1 MMIHCKNCK
10 KKFYHSN
17 ENDELEGKVI
27 QCKFCDEQWLYVTRT
42 KYLENRLIE
51 LNQDLDNTESKINL
65 RKIEIQDQINK
76 LDEDL
81 NNKKTELDEQKLLID
96 KVTAFENR
104 LKETEKLNAEEL
116 ELQTKAGKIKKQ
128 IKATSDNIANQNKDI
143 EEKANYLESKINSYN
158 KEEIFENK
166 SLDQKKSKTVNSDV
180 IDINVNKNF
189 NKLKDDDLDKPE
201 ENNEKKRGTF
211 FSPDFL
217 K

>member
-1 MMIHCKNCK
+1 MMIHCKSCK

-65 RKIEIQDQINK
+65 RKIEIQDQINQ

-81 NNKKTELDEQKLLID
+81 NKKKTELDEQKLLID

-116 ELQTKAGKIKKQ
+116 ELQMKAGKIKKQ
-128 IKATSDNIANQNKDI
+128 IKATSDDISNQNKDI

-158 KEEIFENK
+158 KDEFFENK
-166 SLDQKKSKTVNSDV
+166 SLDQKKSKTLNNDV
-180 IDINVNKNF
+180 IDININKNF
-189 NKLKDDDLDKPE
+189 NKLKDDNLNKSEDNK
-201 ENNEKKRGTF
+201 EKKRGTF

>member
-81 NNKKTELDEQKLLID
+81 IKKKTELDEQKILID

-128 IKATSDNIANQNKDI
+128 IKATSDDISNQNKDI

-158 KEEIFENK
+158 KDEIFENK
-166 SLDQKKSKTVNSDV
+166 SLDKIKSKTVNNDV
-180 IDINVNKNF
+180 VDININKNF
-189 NKLKDDDLDKPE
+189 NKLKNDDLDKSE
-201 ENNEKKRGTF
+201 DNKVKKRGTF
-211 FSPDFL
+211 FSPNFL

>member
-65 RKIEIQDQINK
+65 RKIEIQDQIHQ

-81 NNKKTELDEQKLLID
+81 IKKKTELDEQKILID

-128 IKATSDNIANQNKDI
+128 IKATSEDISNQNKDI
-143 EEKANYLESKINSYN
+143 EEKANYLETKINSYN
-158 KEEIFENK
+158 KDEIFENK
-166 SLDQKKSKTVNSDV
+166 SLDKIKSNTVNNDV
-180 IDINVNKNF
+180 VDININKNF
-189 NKLKDDDLDKPE
+189 KKLKDDDLDKSE
-201 ENNEKKRGTF
+201 DNKVKKRGTF
-211 FSPDFL
+211 FSPNFL

>member
-1 MMIHCKNCK
+1 MIHCKSCK

-65 RKIEIQDQINK
+65 RKIEIQDQINQ

-81 NNKKTELDEQKLLID
+81 NKKKTELDEQKLLID

-116 ELQTKAGKIKKQ
+116 ELQMKAGKIKKQ
-128 IKATSDNIANQNKDI
+128 IKATSDDISNQNKDI

-158 KEEIFENK
+158 KDEFFENK
-166 SLDQKKSKTVNSDV
+166 SLDQKKSKTLNNDV
-180 IDINVNKNF
+180 IDININKNF
-189 NKLKDDDLDKPE
+189 NKLKDDNLNKSEDNK
-201 ENNEKKRGTF
+201 EKKRGTF

>member
-1 MMIHCKNCK
+1 MIHCKNCK

-17 ENDELEGKVI
+17 DNDELEGKVI

-189 NKLKDDDLDKPE
+189 NKLNDDDLDKSE
-201 ENNEKKRGTF
+201 DNKEKKRGTF
-211 FSPDFL
+211 FSPNFL

>member
-27 QCKFCDEQWLYVTRT
+27 QCKFCNEQWLYVTRT

-65 RKIEIQDQINK
+65 RKIEIQDQINQ

-81 NNKKTELDEQKLLID
+81 IKKKTELDEQKILID

-128 IKATSDNIANQNKDI
+128 IKATSDDISNQNKDI
-143 EEKANYLESKINSYN
+143 EEKANYLETKINSY
-158 KEEIFENK
+158 KKDEIFENK
-166 SLDQKKSKTVNSDV
+166 SLDKMNSKTANNDV
-180 IDINVNKNF
+180 IDININKSF
-189 NKLKDDDLDKPE
+189 KKLKEDDLDKSE
-201 ENNEKKRGTF
+201 DNKERKRGTF
-211 FSPDFL
+211 FSPNFL

>member
-1 MMIHCKNCK
+1 MIHCKKCK

-128 IKATSDNIANQNKDI
+128 IKATSDNISNQNKDI

-166 SLDQKKSKTVNSDV
+166 SSDQMKSKTVNNDV

-189 NKLKDDDLDKPE
+189 NKLKDDDLDKSE
-201 ENNEKKRGTF
+201 DNKEKKRGTF
-211 FSPDFL
+211 FSPNFL

>member
-1 MMIHCKNCK
+1 MIHCNNCK

-17 ENDELEGKVI
+17 DNDELDGKVI

-65 RKIEIQDQINK
+65 RKIDIQDQINQ

-81 NNKKTELDEQKLLID
+81 NKKKTELDEQKLLID

-104 LKETEKLNAEEL
+104 LKETEKLNSEEL
-116 ELQTKAGKIKKQ
+116 ELQTKARKIKKQ
-128 IKATSDNIANQNKDI
+128 IKATSDDISNQNKDI

-158 KEEIFENK
+158 KDEIFENK
-166 SLDQKKSKTVNSDV
+166 SLHQMKSKTVNKDV
-180 IDINVNKNF
+180 IDINVNKNL
-189 NKLKDDDLDKPE
+189 NKLKDDGLDKS
-201 ENNEKKRGTF
+201 ENNKEKKRGTF
-211 FSPDFL
+211 FSTDFL

>member
-1 MMIHCKNCK
+1 MIHCKSCK

-65 RKIEIQDQINK
+65 RKIEIQDQINQ

-81 NNKKTELDEQKLLID
+81 NKKKTELDEQKLLIE

-128 IKATSDNIANQNKDI
+128 IKATSDDISNQNKDI

-158 KEEIFENK
+158 KDEFFENK
-166 SLDQKKSKTVNSDV
+166 SLDQKKSKTLNNDV
-180 IDINVNKNF
+180 IDININKNF
-189 NKLKDDDLDKPE
+189 NKLKDDNLNKSEDNK
-201 ENNEKKRGTF
+201 EKKRGTF

>member
-10 KKFYHSN
+10 KKFFHSN

-42 KYLENRLIE
+42 KYLENRLME

-65 RKIEIQDQINK
+65 RKIEIQDQINQ

-81 NNKKTELDEQKLLID
+81 NKKKTELDEQKLLID

-128 IKATSDNIANQNKDI
+128 IKATSDDISNQNKDI

-158 KEEIFENK
+158 KDEFFENK
-166 SLDQKKSKTVNSDV
+166 SLDQKKSKTLNNDV
-180 IDINVNKNF
+180 IDININKNF
-189 NKLKDDDLDKPE
+189 NKLKDDNLNKSEDNK
-201 ENNEKKRGTF
+201 EKKRGTF

>member
-1 MMIHCKNCK
+1 MIHCKNCK

-65 RKIEIQDQINK
+65 RKIEIQDQINQ

-81 NNKKTELDEQKLLID
+81 NNKKAELDEQKLLMD
-96 KVTAFENR
+96 KVTVFENR

-128 IKATSDNIANQNKDI
+128 IKVTSDDISNQNKDI
-143 EEKANYLESKINSYN
+143 EEKANYLESRINSYN
-158 KEEIFENK
+158 KDEILTNK
-166 SLDQKKSKTVNSDV
+166 SIDNKNSKMINNDV
-180 IDINVNKNF
+180 IDININKKF
-189 NKLKDDDLDKPE
+189 NKLKDDDLDNSEDNK
-201 ENNEKKRGTF
+201 EKKRSRF

>member
-1 MMIHCKNCK
+1 MIHCNNCK

-17 ENDELEGKVI
+17 DNDELEGKVI

-65 RKIEIQDQINK
+65 RKIEIQDQINQ
-76 LDEDL
+76 LDDDL
-81 NNKKTELDEQKLLID
+81 NKKKTELDEQKLLID

-189 NKLKDDDLDKPE
+189 NKLNDDDLDKSE
-201 ENNEKKRGTF
+201 DNKEKKRGTF
-211 FSPDFL
+211 FSPNFNFP
-217 K
+217 

>member
-1 MMIHCKNCK
+1 MIHCKNCK

-17 ENDELEGKVI
+17 DNDELEGKVI

-65 RKIEIQDQINK
+65 RKIEIQDQINQ

-81 NNKKTELDEQKLLID
+81 NKKKTELDEQKLLID

-104 LKETEKLNAEEL
+104 LKETEKLNDEEL
-116 ELQTKAGKIKKQ
+116 ELQKKAGKIKKQ
-128 IKATSDNIANQNKDI
+128 IKATSDDISNQNKDI
-143 EEKANYLESKINSYN
+143 EEKANYLESKINLYN
-158 KEEIFENK
+158 KDEIFENK
-166 SLDQKKSKTVNSDV
+166 SLDQKKSKMVNNNDV
-180 IDINVNKNF
+180 IDININKNF
-189 NKLKDDDLDKPE
+189 NKLKDDDLNKSEDNK
-201 ENNEKKRGTF
+201 EKKRGTF

>member
-1 MMIHCKNCK
+1 MIHCNNCK

-17 ENDELEGKVI
+17 DNDELDGKVI

-65 RKIEIQDQINK
+65 RKIDIQDQINQ

-81 NNKKTELDEQKLLID
+81 NKKKTELDEQKLLID

-104 LKETEKLNAEEL
+104 LKETEKLNSEEL
-116 ELQTKAGKIKKQ
+116 ELQTKARKIKKQ
-128 IKATSDNIANQNKDI
+128 IKATSDDISNQNKDI

-158 KEEIFENK
+158 KDEIFENK
-166 SLDQKKSKTVNSDV
+166 SLHQMKSKTVNKDV
-180 IDINVNKNF
+180 IDINVNKNL
-189 NKLKDDDLDKPE
+189 NKLKDDGLDKS
-201 ENNEKKRGTF
+201 ENNKEKKRDTF
-211 FSPDFL
+211 FSTDFL

>member
-1 MMIHCKNCK
+1 MIHCKSCK

-81 NNKKTELDEQKLLID
+81 IKKKTELDEQKILID

-128 IKATSDNIANQNKDI
+128 IKATSDDISNQNKDI

-158 KEEIFENK
+158 NKDEIFENK
-166 SLDQKKSKTVNSDV
+166 SLDKMKSKTANNDV
-180 IDINVNKNF
+180 IDININKSLK
-189 NKLKDDDLDKPE
+189 KLKEDDLDKSE
-201 ENNEKKRGTF
+201 DNKERKRGTF
-211 FSPDFL
+211 FSPNFL

>member
-10 KKFYHSN
+10 KKFFHSN

-42 KYLENRLIE
+42 KYLENRLME

-65 RKIEIQDQINK
+65 RKIEIQDQINQ

-81 NNKKTELDEQKLLID
+81 NKKKTELDEQKLLID

-116 ELQTKAGKIKKQ
+116 ELQMKAGKIKKQ
-128 IKATSDNIANQNKDI
+128 IKATSDDISNQNKDI

-158 KEEIFENK
+158 KDEFFENK
-166 SLDQKKSKTVNSDV
+166 SLDQKKSKTLNNDV
-180 IDINVNKNF
+180 IDININKNF
-189 NKLKDDDLDKPE
+189 NKLKDDNLNKSEDNK
-201 ENNEKKRGTF
+201 EKKRGTF

>member
-1 MMIHCKNCK
+1 MIHCKNCK

-27 QCKFCDEQWLYVTRT
+27 QCKFCDEQWLYVSRT
-42 KYLENRLIE
+42 KYLENRLNE
-51 LNQDLDNTESKINL
+51 LNDDLDNTESKINL
-65 RKIEIQDQINK
+65 RKIEIQDQINQ

-81 NNKKTELDEQKLLID
+81 IKKKTELDEQKILID

-128 IKATSDNIANQNKDI
+128 IKATSDDISNQNKDI
-143 EEKANYLESKINSYN
+143 EEKANYLETKINSY
-158 KEEIFENK
+158 KKDEIFENK
-166 SLDQKKSKTVNSDV
+166 SLDKMNSKTANNDV
-180 IDINVNKNF
+180 IDININKSF
-189 NKLKDDDLDKPE
+189 KKLKEDDLDKSE
-201 ENNEKKRGTF
+201 DNKERKRGTF
-211 FSPDFL
+211 FSPNFL

>member
-1 MMIHCKNCK
+1 MIHCKSCK

-65 RKIEIQDQINK
+65 RKIEIQDQINQ

-81 NNKKTELDEQKLLID
+81 SKKKTELDEQKLLID

-116 ELQTKAGKIKKQ
+116 ELQMKAGKIKKQ
-128 IKATSDNIANQNKDI
+128 IKATSDDISNQNKDI

-158 KEEIFENK
+158 KDEFFENK
-166 SLDQKKSKTVNSDV
+166 SLDQKKSKTLNNDV
-180 IDINVNKNF
+180 IDININKNF
-189 NKLKDDDLDKPE
+189 NKLKDDNLNKSEDNK
-201 ENNEKKRGTF
+201 EKKRGTF

>member
-1 MMIHCKNCK
+1 MIHCKNCK

-189 NKLKDDDLDKPE
+189 NKLNDDDLDKSE
-201 ENNEKKRGTF
+201 DNKEKKRGTF
-211 FSPDFL
+211 FSPNFL

>member
-1 MMIHCKNCK
+1 MIHCKSCK

-65 RKIEIQDQINK
+65 RKIEVQDQINQ

-81 NNKKTELDEQKLLID
+81 NKKKIELDEQKLLID

-104 LKETEKLNAEEL
+104 LKETEKLNDEEL
-116 ELQTKAGKIKKQ
+116 ELQKKAGKIKKQ
-128 IKATSDNIANQNKDI
+128 IKATSDDISNQNKDI

-158 KEEIFENK
+158 KDEFFENK
-166 SLDQKKSKTVNSDV
+166 SLDQKKSKTLNNDV
-180 IDINVNKNF
+180 IDININKNF
-189 NKLKDDDLDKPE
+189 NKLKDDNLNKSEDNK
-201 ENNEKKRGTF
+201 EKKRGTF

>member
-1 MMIHCKNCK
+1 MIHCKNCK
-10 KKFYHSN
+10 KKFFHSN
-17 ENDELEGKVI
+17 ENYELEGKVI

-42 KYLENRLIE
+42 KYLENRLME

-65 RKIEIQDQINK
+65 RKIEIQDQINQ

-81 NNKKTELDEQKLLID
+81 NKKKTELDEQKLLID

-128 IKATSDNIANQNKDI
+128 IKATSDDISNQNKDI
-143 EEKANYLESKINSYN
+143 EDKANYLESKINSYN
-158 KEEIFENK
+158 KDEIFENK
-166 SLDQKKSKTVNSDV
+166 SLDQMKSKTVNNDV

-189 NKLKDDDLDKPE
+189 NKLKDDGLDKSKD
-201 ENNEKKRGTF
+201 NKEKKKRYFF
-211 FSPDFL
+211 FS
-217 K
+217 

>member
-1 MMIHCKNCK
+1 MIHCKSCK

-65 RKIEIQDQINK
+65 RKIEIQDQINQ

-81 NNKKTELDEQKLLID
+81 IKKKTELDEQKILID

-128 IKATSDNIANQNKDI
+128 IKATSEDISNQNKDI
-143 EEKANYLESKINSYN
+143 EEKANYLESRINSYN
-158 KEEIFENK
+158 KDEIFENK
-166 SLDQKKSKTVNSDV
+166 SLDKIKSNTVNNDV
-180 IDINVNKNF
+180 VDININKNF
-189 NKLKDDDLDKPE
+189 KKLKDDDLDKSE
-201 ENNEKKRGTF
+201 DNKVKKRGTF
-211 FSPDFL
+211 FSPNFL

>member
-1 MMIHCKNCK
+1 MIHCKNCK

-65 RKIEIQDQINK
+65 RKIEIQDQIHQ

-81 NNKKTELDEQKLLID
+81 NKKKTELDEQKLLID

-104 LKETEKLNAEEL
+104 LKETEKLNSEEL

-128 IKATSDNIANQNKDI
+128 IKATADDISNQNKDI
-143 EEKANYLESKINSYN
+143 EEKTNYLESKINSYN
-158 KEEIFENK
+158 KDEILENK
-166 SLDQKKSKTVNSDV
+166 SLYQNKSKIENNDV
-180 IDINVNKNF
+180 IDININKNF
-189 NKLKDDDLDKPE
+189 NKLKDDDQNKSED
-201 ENNEKKRGTF
+201 NREKKRNKF

>member
-65 RKIEIQDQINK
+65 RKIEIQDQINQ

-81 NNKKTELDEQKLLID
+81 IKKKTELDEQKILID

-128 IKATSDNIANQNKDI
+128 IKATSEDISNQNKDI
-143 EEKANYLESKINSYN
+143 EEKANYLETKINSYN
-158 KEEIFENK
+158 KDEIIENK
-166 SLDQKKSKTVNSDV
+166 SLDKIKSNTVNNDV
-180 IDINVNKNF
+180 VDININKNF
-189 NKLKDDDLDKPE
+189 KKLKDDDLDKSE
-201 ENNEKKRGTF
+201 DNKVKKRGTF
-211 FSPDFL
+211 FSPNFL

>member
-1 MMIHCKNCK
+1 MIHCKSCK

-27 QCKFCDEQWLYVTRT
+27 QCKFCDKQWLYVTRT

-65 RKIEIQDQINK
+65 RKIEIQDQINQ
-76 LDEDL
+76 LDDDL
-81 NNKKTELDEQKLLID
+81 NKKKTELDEQKLLID

-189 NKLKDDDLDKPE
+189 NKLNDDDLDKSE
-201 ENNEKKRGTF
+201 DNKEKKRGTF
-211 FSPDFL
+211 FSPNFL